1 MIRRISLQYALIIF
15 LSLLAFAVAST
26 LIVRDH
32 LRNITEE
39 NLTYYLEIITAE
51 YQESEDPATLVSR
64 FSEMDEYLRITVI
77 SPTGVVLADS
87 LSETTENHLDRPEIQ
102 HPGTGF
108 LRHSETL
115 NREMLYLATQLDS
128 GTYLR
133 VAIPSENILPYMNA
147 FIGVSFLIGI
157 LIGGFTF

>member
-87 LSETTENHLDRPEIQ
+87 LSETTETTWIVRKSNIPE
-102 HPGTGF
+102 PVFSVTP
-108 LRHSETL
+108 R
-115 NREMLYLATQLDS
+115 R
-128 GTYLR
+128 
-133 VAIPSENILPYMNA
+133 
-147 FIGVSFLIGI
+147 
-157 LIGGFTF
+157 